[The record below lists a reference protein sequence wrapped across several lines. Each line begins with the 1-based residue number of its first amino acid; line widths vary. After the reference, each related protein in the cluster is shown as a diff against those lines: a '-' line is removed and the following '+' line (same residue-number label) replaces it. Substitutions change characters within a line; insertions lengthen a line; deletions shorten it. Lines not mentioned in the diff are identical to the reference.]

1 MNIYG
6 LDIGTTA
13 CKLTVYNE
21 NGGLLA
27 SAYRDYPV
35 SRSASAHEI
44 NPNDIWNSVKAVT
57 EELKRP
63 VIIMHTQLH
72 EKM

>member
-44 NPNDIWNSVKAVT
+44 NPDDI
-57 EELKRP
+57 
-63 VIIMHTQLH
+63 
-72 EKM
+72 